1 MSRVLAAIEQHGPMT
16 SVQLRTVLTCSPRT
30 IARLISNA
38 RDEGQ
43 LYVVRWD
50 REGERE
56 YPMPVFALGA
66 LPDAIKPGPRTATEY
81 QRKWRAKRGT

>member
-1 MSRVLAAIEQHGPMT
+1 MSRVLSAIEQHGPMT
-16 SVQLRTVLTCSPRT
+16 SVQLRSVLACSPRT

-38 RDEGQ
+38 RDEGL
-43 LYVVRWD
+43 LYVLRWD
-50 REGERE
+50 REGARE

-66 LPDAIKPGPRTATEY
+66 LPDADKPNPRTPTEY